1 MTGIYGITEYTD
13 TELSQL
19 FVNDN
24 FQINEITIAAGAG
37 ELSRGEILHLPT
49 IITHGAVT
57 GGPFVAGETVTG
69 GTSSKTATV
78 LYVGSGYLI
87 VKDDT
92 GIVTS
97 EVLTGG
103 TSGATATT
111 SAAPAV
117 HDEYW
122 ELIVANGSDAQCV
135 LVEDVDATSAAVTA
149 QAVFTGKLRYAD
161 LVFNTSTIAQ
171 KQTALKAL
179 RDRGLIVDI
188 NLADVA
194 ATT

>member
-1 MTGIYGITEYTD
+1 MSGIYGITTNTD
-13 TELSQL
+13 TEISQL
-19 FVNDN
+19 FVNDKY
-24 FQINEITIAAGAG
+24 QISDITITAGAG
-37 ELSRGEILHLPT
+37 ELSRGQILHLPT
-49 IITHGAVT
+49 IITHGTVT
-57 GGPFVAGETVTG
+57 GTFVAGETVTG
-69 GTSSKTATV
+69 GTSSDTATV
-78 LYVGSGYLI
+78 LYVGTGYLL

-92 GIVTS
+92 GIVIS

-122 ELIVANGSDAQCV
+122 VLIVANGDDADCV
-135 LVEDVDATSAAVTA
+135 LIEDIDATSAAVET

-161 LVFNTSTIAQ
+161 MVFNTSTKAQ
-171 KQTALKAL
+171 KQTVLKTL
-179 RDRGLIVDI
+179 RDKGLIVDI